1 MLMSKQSKH
10 FLAAV
15 ALALS
20 FCTVSADAAQ
30 VLDIMTAPL
39 YVRGTWANF
48 GFSFSVSQS
57 VRVDALG
64 LYDVGANGLA
74 DEHPVGLWNDTG
86 DMLAQAIVDNASTAS
101 TSVNSNHAWRFT
113 DIAPIILMPGT
124 YKLGAFYP
132 TTADA
137 FAASSAENPA
147 NILLSPVITFGSSF
161 VTTGGTEFFAEP
173 NTMTGFNPGFFGPN
187 ARFTVVPEPAT
198 LTCLAIGGL
207 MLIRRRR

>member
-1 MLMSKQSKH
+1 MLITKQLKRP
-10 FLAAV
+10 LAVA

-20 FCTVSADAAQ
+20 FCTVSAEAAQ
-30 VLDIMTAPL
+30 ILDIMTAPL

-48 GFSFSVSQS
+48 GFSFSVSEL

-64 LYDVGANGLA
+64 LYDVGANGFA

-86 DMLAQAIVDNASTAS
+86 DMLAQVIIDNSSTAS
-101 TSVNSNHAWRFT
+101 ASVNANHAWRFT
-113 DIAPIILMPGT
+113 DIEPIILAPGT
-124 YKLGAFYP
+124 YKMGAFYP

-137 FAASSAENPA
+137 FAGSSAENPA
-147 NILLSPVITFGSSF
+147 NILFSPVITFGSSY
-161 VTTGGTEFFAEP
+161 VTTGGTEFFTEP
-173 NTMTGFNPGFFGPN
+173 NTTTGFNPGFFGPN

-198 LTCLAIGGL
+198 LTCLALGGL